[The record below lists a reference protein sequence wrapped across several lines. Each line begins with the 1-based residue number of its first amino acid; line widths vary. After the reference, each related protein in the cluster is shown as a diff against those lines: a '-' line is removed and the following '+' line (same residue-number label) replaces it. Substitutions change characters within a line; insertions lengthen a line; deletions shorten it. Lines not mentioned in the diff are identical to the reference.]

1 MCGDF
6 METDYQVVIIGA
18 GPAGTSAGI
27 KLQQFGISSCIID
40 KAIFPR
46 PKLCGGL
53 ITQKTIDIMSKLNI
67 GLFDESII
75 KYRTNKVNI
84 DACNSPIS
92 SFESLTPF
100 TLVDRID
107 FDDYLLRKYKQLGGK
122 TIEGSYISQIDAS
135 SQSVLLSSGKRFSY
149 EVLVGAD
156 GATGI
161 SSKCVGNS
169 AFPRAFGIEASIPT
183 SQLVQQPQG
192 ITLDVGY
199 LPDGY
204 VWIFPK
210 GQNTT
215 IGLACSFRKEIDYI
229 DILKKYIMSKC
240 NANTQYTIKG
250 AFLPYG
256 KHSAKITQEQ
266 SKLLLVGDAA
276 CLTDCVTGEGIYFA
290 IKSGMIA
297 ADTIIENY
305 PNHTARIFDC
315 YEKNCSELI
324 NLVNRSHRFM
334 SFFYKNK
341 SLMLKI
347 IKGHSRPL
355 AFICD
360 HQVSQYDYHFEFFKL
375 IRDYFRQR

>member
-1 MCGDF
+1 
-6 METDYQVVIIGA
+6 
-18 GPAGTSAGI
+18 
-27 KLQQFGISSCIID
+27 
-40 KAIFPR
+40 
-46 PKLCGGL
+46 
-53 ITQKTIDIMSKLNI
+53 
-67 GLFDESII
+67 
-75 KYRTNKVNI
+75 
-84 DACNSPIS
+84 
-92 SFESLTPF
+92 
-100 TLVDRID
+100 
-107 FDDYLLRKYKQLGGK
+107 
-122 TIEGSYISQIDAS
+122 
-135 SQSVLLSSGKRFSY
+135 
-149 EVLVGAD
+149 
-156 GATGI
+156 
-161 SSKCVGNS
+161 
-169 AFPRAFGIEASIPT
+169 
-183 SQLVQQPQG
+183 
-192 ITLDVGY
+192 
-199 LPDGY
+199 
-204 VWIFPK
+204 
-210 GQNTT
+210 
-215 IGLACSFRKEIDYI
+215 
-229 DILKKYIMSKC
+229 MSKC
-240 NANTQYTIKG
+240 NANTHYTIKG

-305 PNHTARIFDC
+305 PSHTARICDC

-347 IKGHSRPL
+347 IEGHSRPL